1 MVYLLD
7 HGQEKNICK
16 SIVGIFF
23 TFFKRLIFSFSNQFP
38 QTIVSFYI
46 STGTVIENWY
56 VLNQKSR
63 VMKKNIQKKKQK
75 RQPALRKGSFASYK
89 EDFVITEQEE
99 REGGY
104 FGRYNFKT
112 VIT

>member
-1 MVYLLD
+1 M
-7 HGQEKNICK
+7 
-16 SIVGIFF
+16 IV
-23 TFFKRLIFSFSNQFP
+23 
-38 QTIVSFYI
+38 TIPKTS
-46 STGTVIENWY
+46 
-56 VLNQKSR
+56 

-75 RQPALRKGSFASYK
+75 RQVQNKKSSFSDYK

-112 VIT
+112 VTT